1 MFGFFK
7 KNKSFTAKLVDYD
20 QEFVV
25 EPGDSLLT
33 GALKAGLP
41 WPKKC
46 QVGSCGT
53 CRCKIIEGSI
63 RPEIDFNYVLDPA
76 DVASG
81 YVLACQSTLKTD
93 IKVSVKLNKQGNIS

>member
-1 MFGFFK
+1 MFGLFK

-41 WPKKC
+41 WPKKMSGWKLRYL
-46 QVGSCGT
+46 QMQ
-53 CRCKIIEGSI
+53 
-63 RPEIDFNYVLDPA
+63 NY
-76 DVASG
+76 
-81 YVLACQSTLKTD
+81 
-93 IKVSVKLNKQGNIS
+93 

>member
-41 WPKKC
+41 WQKNVKSEVVELVNAKLLMAR
-46 QVGSCGT
+46 Q
-53 CRCKIIEGSI
+53 E
-63 RPEIDFNYVLDPA
+63 
-76 DVASG
+76 
-81 YVLACQSTLKTD
+81 LK
-93 IKVSVKLNKQGNIS
+93 

>member
-1 MFGFFK
+1 MFGLFK
-7 KNKSFTAKLVDYD
+7 KNKSFTAKLVDYE

-33 GALKAGLP
+33 GALKAGLS

-53 CRCKIIEGSI
+53 CKCKILDGKTREFLWFLSI
-63 RPEIDFNYVLDPA
+63 
-76 DVASG
+76 
-81 YVLACQSTLKTD
+81 LKF
-93 IKVSVKLNKQGNIS
+93 L

>member
-1 MFGFFK
+1 MFGLFK
-7 KNKSFTAKLVDYD
+7 KNKSFTAKLVDYN

-53 CRCKIIEGSI
+53 CKCK
-63 RPEIDFNYVLDPA
+63 
-76 DVASG
+76 
-81 YVLACQSTLKTD
+81 K
-93 IKVSVKLNKQGNIS
+93 